1 MTAVDE
7 AGSLTA
13 ERSGPAR
20 PLPIGAFPL
29 PFGFLLL
36 PPDSGD
42 GSVAQVRDGLLA
54 GRLPAGWP
62 AALRGHELALAGDL
76 EGALAA
82 FDGDDPVS
90 AYNRLVIHPDAEDPA
105 AVAAE
110 LVDGAGEPL
119 GVLVDL
125 VLFALGRSDT
135 PPAADGLDGELAALA
150 LAGRAT
156 ATALHDPAAAVPL
169 LQQAIAAAAPVYP
182 ALAGVLHGAAA
193 QLTKAEAQ
201 QLELPAGQVAPQVIG
216 ALQAGIGLLD
226 GTDLRVGLA
235 EQHLELGSTFHE
247 LAGDD
252 RPDLLGAA
260 VQQYHDA
267 LQAIGKDE
275 APELYAATHAN
286 LAAAYLTMP
295 MQQASD
301 QLRLGVALASLREAL
316 TVYTPQTHPQRW
328 ASVQLN
334 LANALVYAPSTHQG
348 DNLVEAV
355 ELYEAVLAARDRD
368 ADPLGYARVL
378 ANQGN
383 ALAHLGMFEHARG
396 KLVEA
401 RFIFEEFRQYE
412 AVTSVRGV
420 LDEIARRTTMAST
433 ADVEAGPAGGEG

>member
-1 MTAVDE
+1 MTAVDQV
-7 AGSLTA
+7 TA
-13 ERSGPAR
+13 AVTRSGPAR

-36 PPDSGD
+36 APDAAGA
-42 GSVAQVRDGLLA
+42 GEVREALLA
-54 GRLPAGWP
+54 GRLPAQWP
-62 AALRGHELALAGDL
+62 ASLRGHELALAGDL
-76 EGALAA
+76 EAALAA
-82 FDGDDPVS
+82 FGGEDPVS

-105 AVAAE
+105 AVAAA
-110 LVDGAGEPL
+110 LVDAEGAPL

-150 LAGRAT
+150 LAAQAT

-169 LQQAIAAAAPVYP
+169 LEQAIAAAAPVYP
-182 ALAGVLHGAAA
+182 ALAGVLHGATA
-193 QLTKAEAQ
+193 QLAKAEGQ
-201 QLELPAGQVAPQVIG
+201 QRELPPAQVAPRVIAG
-216 ALQAGIGLLD
+216 LQAGIGLLA

-260 VQQYHDA
+260 VQAYHDA

-316 TVYTPQTHPQRW
+316 TVYTPESHPQRW

-433 ADVEAGPAGGEG
+433 AGVEAGQPEGEG